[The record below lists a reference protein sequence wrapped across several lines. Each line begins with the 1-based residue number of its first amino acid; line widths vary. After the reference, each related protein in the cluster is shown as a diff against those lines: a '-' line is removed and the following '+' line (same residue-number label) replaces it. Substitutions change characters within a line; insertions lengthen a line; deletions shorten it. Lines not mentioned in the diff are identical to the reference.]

1 MVGNARESQGW
12 IVVSAFHMRHFGLS
26 HHSWR
31 FPRPRT
37 ESFLLELSP
46 PFFVDILWDILLKV
60 FSLKWSEFWQQLC
73 LSSNSVFCFS
83 GLFFSLFLCRG
94 FAVGIYTTN
103 SPEACHYVAE
113 NCSANVIVVENH
125 KQLQKILEVIM
136 FFKWLGGYSNL
147 LTDVGG

>member
-12 IVVSAFHMRHFGLS
+12 IVVSAFHMRHFGPS

-60 FSLKWSEFWQQLC
+60 FFSEMVWILTATLLVLCVLLFW
-73 LSSNSVFCFS
+73 
-83 GLFFSLFLCRG
+83 FFSLFLCRG

-147 LTDVGG
+147 LTDVWG